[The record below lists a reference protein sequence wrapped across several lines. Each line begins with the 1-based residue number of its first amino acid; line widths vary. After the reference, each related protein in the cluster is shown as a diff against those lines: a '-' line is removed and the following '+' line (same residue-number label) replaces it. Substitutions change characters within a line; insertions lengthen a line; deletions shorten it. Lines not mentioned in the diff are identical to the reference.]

1 VKLFLKVNLILITRY
16 LFKFLQADISYVA
29 AVVEFNPK
37 GAATLNPDDSSV
49 ALDLVKYLAFVIN
62 AKAKVKVK
70 KKL

>member
-1 VKLFLKVNLILITRY
+1 LLEVCCIINCNFLFQL
-16 LFKFLQADISYVA
+16 LQADISYVA

-62 AKAKVKVK
+62 AKAKVTF
-70 KKL
+70 